1 MALTDYL
8 PILIMLVLAGA
19 FAILSVFASTRFF
32 APNKPT
38 AEKLDPYEC
47 GIVPENETAERFPV
61 QFYLVAM
68 VFIAFD
74 IEVIFLYPWAVAM
87 RQLQLFGFIEMLV
100 FVAIIMVAYVYLR
113 REGVFDWAPKA
124 RRSREELLAQYA
136 REVEAVGAADGGD
149 ERRAV
154 GTGEAA

>member
-1 MALTDYL
+1 MSLTDYL
-8 PILIMLVLAGA
+8 PILIMMVLAGA

-32 APNKPT
+32 APKNPT

-47 GIVPENETAERFPV
+47 GIVPEHETAERFPV
-61 QFYLVAM
+61 QFYLIAM

-87 RQLQLFGFIEMLV
+87 RQLQLFGFIEMLI

-124 RRSREELLAQYA
+124 RRSREELLARY
-136 REVEAVGAADGGD
+136 AADV
-149 ERRAV
+149 RAV
-154 GTGEAA
+154 DAGATDGELESGEAA